1 MSVYLICGPPCS
13 GKSTF
18 ATKRANPGD
27 VILDFDTLCAELDGH
42 PGWTHSK
49 QVRERAG
56 LLMDRRIALLPRHQG
71 TVYVIRSAPDPRE
84 RTTLARQLN
93 AQVWMCNPGMRECTR
108 RARVDRRPART
119 VTAIRD
125 WYAAYRPA
133 LCDIHAS
140 AL

>member
-1 MSVYLICGPPCS
+1 MGIIVVAGPPCA
-13 GKSTF
+13 GKSTLVRRL
-18 ATKRANPGD
+18 ADPAD
-27 VILDFDTLCAELDGH
+27 IILDFDTLCSELDGQL
-42 PGWTHSK
+42 GWTHSK

-71 TVYVIRSAPDPRE
+71 TAYVIRSAPDPRE

-133 LCDIHAS
+133 LCDIHAP